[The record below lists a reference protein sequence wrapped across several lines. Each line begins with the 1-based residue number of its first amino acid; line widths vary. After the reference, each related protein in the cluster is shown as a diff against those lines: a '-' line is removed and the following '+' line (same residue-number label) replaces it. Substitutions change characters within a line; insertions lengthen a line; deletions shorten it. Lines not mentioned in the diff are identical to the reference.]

1 MKNKTLFSKKLVC
14 LSSIFLFSTLLSF
27 GQSDLQ
33 TAIKGGELLLN
44 GLSIIKTSKAES
56 KSNSKV
62 IESLCV
68 KNKLSDKITFRISG
82 KDDEDNDV
90 KKELVVQKDGKE
102 CAFEIPKG
110 IYTYEIVLANKE
122 IYKKGEYKFN
132 EEIIIA
138 VKEE

>member
-1 MKNKTLFSKKLVC
+1 MKNKTLFNKKLVC

-102 CAFEIPKG
+102 CAFDIPKG
-110 IYTYEIVLANKE
+110 IYAYEIVLANKE

-132 EEIIIA
+132 EEIIIT